1 MKLIDK
7 SGLCAVLLASAA
19 LLAVPAF
26 AAMAPGGPP
35 AGMAP
40 PAGPPPAAAP
50 ITAERPAADV
60 AKDATRKPMQ
70 IIAFA
75 GVKPGMT
82 VAELGPGGYYYTRL
96 LSKAVGPK
104 GKVYAILNPFFASRP
119 GAMDRAKAMAAVLGN
134 VEVMAGDYA
143 TLVLPTK
150 ADLFWT
156 TENYHDYHNGAGANV
171 AGMNK
176 AVFENLKPGGIF
188 YVEDHSAAPGGGLEA
203 AQKYH
208 RMDEA
213 LAKTELTA
221 AGFKL
226 DGETNLLR
234 NPNDNRATTNS
245 EQGSFVTDRFGLRMK
260 KPG

>member
-1 MKLIDK
+1 MGEKTVKFIDK

-19 LLAVPAF
+19 LTSVPAF
-26 AAMAPGGPP
+26 AAMAP
-35 AGMAP
+35 AGA
-40 PAGPPPAAAP
+40 PAAAP
-50 ITAERPAADV
+50 APPSAERPAADV
-60 AKDATRKPMQ
+60 ERDATRKPTQ

-82 VAELGPGGYYYTRL
+82 VGELGPGGFYYTRL

-104 GKVYAILNPFFASRP
+104 GKVYAILNAFAAGRP
-119 GAMDRAKAMAAVLGN
+119 GALDQAKALAAVLGN
-134 VEVMAGDYA
+134 VEVLVADYP

-150 ADLFWT
+150 ADLIWT
-156 TENYHDYHNGAGANV
+156 TENYHDYHNGATANV
-171 AGMNK
+171 PGLNK

-188 YVEDHSAAPGGGLEA
+188 YVEDHSAAPSAGLEA
-203 AQKYH
+203 AQKFH

-213 LAKTELTA
+213 VAKTELTA

-234 NPNDNRATTNS
+234 NPSDNRASSNS
-245 EQGSFVTDRFGLRMK
+245 EAGHFVTDRFGLRMK